1 MWAYLAK
8 RLLLFI
14 PTLILVT
21 TLVFVLMRLVPGD
34 PAVILLAGEGG
45 DQPVSQQELKILR
58 AKLGTD
64 KSIPV
69 EYGNWIWGLLRGDF
83 GTSMQ
88 YNTPIGDDL
97 SSKIPITLELAI
109 LALLLAVV
117 AAVPL
122 GVFSAVY
129 QDTLGDYIARII
141 AIGGVAI
148 PTFWVGILVIYLL
161 VLLFNWLPPFGYA
174 QLWEDPGRNL
184 QQMIFPALALG
195 FYNMA
200 LIARVTRSSMLE
212 VLREDYIR
220 TARAKGL
227 GERLILMRHALKN
240 AFLPVLTL
248 SGWQFGTLLAGTVII
263 ETIFVL
269 PGMGRLLISSILHRD
284 YTTIQATVMVIT
296 VMVLLLNLVIDLVYG
311 WLDPRIRYQ

>member
-64 KSIPV
+64 KPIPV
-69 EYGNWIWGLLRGDF
+69 EYGNWIWGLFRGDF

-97 SSKIPITLELAI
+97 SSKISITLELAI

-141 AIGGVAI
+141 AIDGVAI
-148 PTFWVGILVIYLL
+148 PTFWIGILVIYLL
-161 VLLFNWLPPFGYA
+161 VFLFNWLPPFGYA

-220 TARAKGL
+220 TAK
-227 GERLILMRHALKN
+227 
-240 AFLPVLTL
+240 
-248 SGWQFGTLLAGTVII
+248 
-263 ETIFVL
+263 
-269 PGMGRLLISSILHRD
+269 
-284 YTTIQATVMVIT
+284 
-296 VMVLLLNLVIDLVYG
+296 
-311 WLDPRIRYQ
+311 

>member
-1 MWAYLAK
+1 
-8 RLLLFI
+8 
-14 PTLILVT
+14 
-21 TLVFVLMRLVPGD
+21 
-34 PAVILLAGEGG
+34 
-45 DQPVSQQELKILR
+45 
-58 AKLGTD
+58 
-64 KSIPV
+64 
-69 EYGNWIWGLLRGDF
+69 
-83 GTSMQ
+83 MQ

-141 AIGGVAI
+141 AIDGVAI
-148 PTFWVGILVIYLL
+148 PTFWAGILVIYLL

-269 PGMGRLLISSILHRD
+269 PGMSRLLISSILHRD

>member
-64 KSIPV
+64 KPIPV

-141 AIGGVAI
+141 AIDGVAI

-263 ETIFVL
+263 ETI
-269 PGMGRLLISSILHRD
+269 
-284 YTTIQATVMVIT
+284 
-296 VMVLLLNLVIDLVYG
+296 
-311 WLDPRIRYQ
+311 

>member
-21 TLVFVLMRLVPGD
+21 TLVFVLMRLIPGD

-45 DQPVSQQELKILR
+45 DQPVSPEELEILQ

-64 KSIPV
+64 KLLHV
-69 EYGNWIWGLLRGDF
+69 EYGNWTWGLLRGDF

-97 SSKIPITLELAI
+97 SNKIPVTLELTI
-109 LALLLAVV
+109 LALILAVV

-141 AIGGVAI
+141 AIGGVAV
-148 PTFWVGILVIYLL
+148 PTFWVGILVIYFL
-161 VLLFNWLPPFGYA
+161 VRMFNWLPPFG
-174 QLWEDPGRNL
+174 
-184 QQMIFPALALG
+184 
-195 FYNMA
+195 
-200 LIARVTRSSMLE
+200 
-212 VLREDYIR
+212 
-220 TARAKGL
+220 
-227 GERLILMRHALKN
+227 
-240 AFLPVLTL
+240 
-248 SGWQFGTLLAGTVII
+248 
-263 ETIFVL
+263 
-269 PGMGRLLISSILHRD
+269 
-284 YTTIQATVMVIT
+284 
-296 VMVLLLNLVIDLVYG
+296 
-311 WLDPRIRYQ
+311 